1 MTPRSRSPN
10 RALVLL
16 ILAVSAAAASCGAFR
31 APADP
36 EAGRRRLVVYS
47 PHPAELTAAVVKE
60 FRQRTGI
67 EATVVSAGTGELIAR
82 MRSPSVDEAERAD
95 VLWGG
100 GAESLDAVRDLFVPY
115 RSREDAAV
123 PAELKDPEGRWTGF
137 SLVPMVII
145 YNKNLVPPAEVP
157 RSWRDLA
164 KPFFKGRVAFADPAR
179 SGSAYTALA
188 TMLRALAVPVSGAA
202 DGLPGSAESWAFVDA
217 LIAAIGGEPV
227 AESERVYG
235 GVAAGEW
242 FAGISFESAALSLE
256 AAGAGIGIVY
266 PEEGTSAV
274 PDGVAVAAAGKNRAE
289 AEAFVDFVLGP
300 DVQGVVAER
309 WLRRSVRIGAA
320 LPPEVPP
327 LSSLKIVPY
336 ERSSAGREKQRVLA
350 EWRRRLALATSRP

>member
-1 MTPRSRSPN
+1 MSPRIRPPFVLS
-10 RALVLL
+10 VLL
-16 ILAVSAAAASCGAFR
+16 IAAAAAAVSCGAFK
-31 APADP
+31 APQDP

-47 PHPAELTAAVVKE
+47 PHPAELIAAVVKE

-67 EATVVSAGTGELIAR
+67 EATVVSAGTGELIDR
-82 MRSPSVDEAERAD
+82 MRSPAVDEGLRAD

-115 RSREDAAV
+115 RSREAEAV

-137 SLVPMVII
+137 SLVPIVII
-145 YNKNLVPPAEVP
+145 YNEALVPPSEAP

-164 KPFFKGRVAFADPAR
+164 RPFFKGRVAFADPAR

-188 TMLRALAVPVSGAA
+188 TMLRALSVPVSGAA
-202 DGLPGSAESWAFVDA
+202 DGLPGSAESWAFADA

-242 FAGISFESAALSLE
+242 FAGISFESAALSLR

-266 PEEGTSAV
+266 PAEGTSAV
-274 PDGVAVAAAGKNRAE
+274 PDGVAVAASARNRAE
-289 AEAFVDFVLGP
+289 AEAFVDFVLGR

-309 WLRRSVRIGAA
+309 WFRRSVRTDAA
-320 LPPEVPP
+320 PPPGVPP
-327 LSSLKIVPY
+327 LSALKTVPY
-336 ERSSAGREKQRVLA
+336 ERSTAGREKDRVLA
-350 EWRRRLALATSRP
+350 EWRRRLELATSRP